1 MVLSVVFWVHKEG
14 ACSEFQW
21 KGEENTVK
29 KRKVPER
36 RGRVSF
42 SSDSELIGNLPVSP
56 PRYMIIIAT

>member
-1 MVLSVVFWVHKEG
+1 MALTACFWVHKEG